1 MSKLISTKG
10 RYAMRLMLDI
20 AMFQNEGAIKIK
32 DISDRQDISPKYL
45 EAIISNLNRAGLVRS
60 ARGPQGGYVLTKNP
74 DQYTV
79 GSIIRAVEGDLSIV
93 PCIKEGSKYCE
104 RFDNCT
110 TVKLWAM
117 IDGSVSSVIDQI
129 TLADL
134 ISWERSNSMI
144 RIEL

>member
-20 AMFQNEGAIKIK
+20 ALYQKDGAIKIK

-45 EAIISNLNRAGLVRS
+45 EAIISSLNRAGLVRS
-60 ARGPQGGYVLTKNP
+60 VRGPQGGYVLTRRP
-74 DQYTV
+74 EEYTV

-93 PCIKEGSKYCE
+93 PCVKEGLEYCD
-104 RFDNCT
+104 RFENCT
-110 TVKLWAM
+110 TVKLWTKIDDAM
-117 IDGSVSSVIDQI
+117 SSVIDNI

-134 ISWERSNSMI
+134 ISWERAGNI
-144 RIEL
+144 IQIDI